1 MTLQLV
7 SLSVKFGFQ
16 LVTGFI
22 SEHRLEGDLQFCV
35 VGRTPPSVFE
45 IVDPIHETQNSV
57 QTLLQKLSS
66 NFFQTVIF
74 LWACLHTDIS
84 PETLC
89 QCETC
94 LLSHS
99 KVAILLK
106 RKCFFFFCFSV
117 SSAQFVHHCIQ
128 YALSPRQPFCR
139 HRPALGIDPLGFP
152 LSLPPCSAA
161 CRAAELSL
169 GT

>member
-1 MTLQLV
+1 MSAYCVCFTAWFAGYRQQEVTLQLV

-106 RKCFFFFCFSV
+106 RKCFFFSV
-117 SSAQFVHHCIQ
+117 LVSVAH
-128 YALSPRQPFCR
+128 
-139 HRPALGIDPLGFP
+139 
-152 LSLPPCSAA
+152 SLYIIAFN
-161 CRAAELSL
+161 
-169 GT
+169 TH